1 MRFFVGYNFLYIGN
15 ALRPEGLIDPD
26 IDVARIPNF
35 PAGRRDAAGRSP
47 GPPRSST

>member
-1 MRFFVGYNFLYIGN
+1 MRFFVGYNLLYIGN
-15 ALRPEGLIDPD
+15 ALRPEGLIDPG

-35 PAGRRDAAGRSP
+35 PAGGATPLGHSR